1 MKDNRVYLSHII
13 DSINH
18 ILSYTEGMDEESFNR
33 NFLVQDAVVRNFEII
48 GEASKRIRPEFKIEY
63 PSVPWKKMAGMRD
76 KLIHDYVHV
85 DLETVWEA
93 ISAILPSLLVEL
105 KKIRNEL

>member
-1 MKDNRVYLSHII
+1 
-13 DSINH
+13 
-18 ILSYTEGMDEESFNR
+18 
-33 NFLVQDAVVRNFEII
+33 
-48 GEASKRIRPEFKIEY
+48 
-63 PSVPWKKMAGMRD
+63 MAGMRD